1 VTSDPDEVQ
10 DDAVLADAG
19 PLDELT
25 VEEVKTRAVQGTAM
39 LGMRSIVTFGFGLV
53 GTLVLARLLVPQ
65 DFGLV
70 ALGTTIIAVASF
82 FSESGIAAALIGRTE
97 PPKRQ
102 ELQAVLAFQL
112 VGSLALVACFTAGAW
127 PFGKEGLVPA
137 LMLTALPLA
146 TLRLPNALV
155 LERQLSYRTIATA
168 EVVEVAASYIWA
180 IATVAAGADVWGLAS
195 AAPVRALVGSL
206 VVMRLGPLGFL
217 RPRWGWRHVRPILR
231 FGVRFQAI
239 NVVGAARDQGLNA
252 GIAAVAGFATLGL
265 WSLAY
270 RIMSVPVLLYLNLWR
285 VGYPAMS
292 RLLDADENPRPVIE
306 RTIGVVGVA
315 MAPVLVGIAAG
326 ADTLLPELLGDRW
339 EGTAGILIWGCAATM
354 VNAPVGVPCEG
365 YLFAAGEV
373 SKVLLAAAVSAVL
386 WLGFALLLV
395 TPVGPSAIGVGW
407 FASAFAEVVLLG
419 WWVRSRLGVRVVA
432 KCLGPVT
439 VALAAGAAG
448 IAVASIGDE
457 GWAIGIA
464 GVLAGEVLLALGLL
478 VLARDP
484 LRATLR
490 LGGRVIATGR
500 TA

>member
-1 VTSDPDEVQ
+1 MNPDPDEVQ
-10 DDAVLADAG
+10 DDAVLAEAG

-25 VEEVKTRAVQGTAM
+25 VEDVKTRAVHGTAM

-53 GTLVLARLLVPQ
+53 GTLVLARLLTPN

-70 ALGTTIIAVASF
+70 ALGTTVITVASF

-97 PPKRQ
+97 PPRRA

-112 VGSLALVACFTAGAW
+112 AGSIALVVVFAAGAW

-155 LERQLSYRTIATA
+155 MERELSYGTIARA
-168 EVVEVAASYIWA
+168 EVIEVAASYVWA
-180 IATVAAGADVWGLAS
+180 IGTVAAGLDVWGLAS
-195 AAPVRALVGSL
+195 AAPVRALVGS
-206 VVMRLGPLGFL
+206 VVMIRFGPLGFL

-292 RLLDADENPRPVIE
+292 RLIDADENPRPVIE
-306 RTIGVVGVA
+306 RTIGVVAVA

-326 ADTLLPELLGDRW
+326 ADTLIPELLGDRW
-339 EGTAGILIWGCAATM
+339 EETAGILVWGCAATM
-354 VNAPVGVPCEG
+354 VNAPIGVPCEG
-365 YLFAAGEV
+365 YLFAVSEV
-373 SKVLLAAAVSAVL
+373 SKVLLAAAVGAVV
-386 WLGFALLLV
+386 WVGLGLFLL
-395 TPVGPSAIGVGW
+395 TPVGPSAIGIGW
-407 FASAFAEVVLLG
+407 FATGVVDALLMG
-419 WWVRSRLGVRVVA
+419 WWVNRRIGVRVIANFAGPFVVA
-432 KCLGPVT
+432 V
-439 VALAAGAAG
+439 AAGAAG
-448 IAVASIGDE
+448 IAVATIGDS
-457 GWAIGIA
+457 GWLIGVA
-464 GVLAGEVLLALGLL
+464 GVLVGEAALALGLF